1 MIQVN
6 TVRILIL
13 ALLLLM
19 MTLPRAVPHLSRE
32 ALIHTRQGAA
42 CSERYVQVLDTS
54 RKYKPNELGKIKRNE
69 TKLALQQIV
78 SAEANKRFRGKVRV
92 ND

>member
-6 TVRILIL
+6 TVWILIL

-19 MTLPRAVPHLSRE
+19 ATLPRAVPLLSRE
-32 ALIHTRQGAA
+32 ALIHTGHGTAY
-42 CSERYVQVLDTS
+42 SERYVQVLDTS

-69 TKLALQQIV
+69 TKFALQQIV
-78 SAEANKRFRGKVRV
+78 SAEANKRFRGKVSV